1 MLMPIPA
8 RALLWVDTL
17 FMFQELLKNT
27 PWPHKAGTRTAFG
40 PFFGSAESRCIAELA
55 SSERLLL
62 VITADTSTA
71 ITLERELAFYLD
83 EPTDILVFPD
93 WETLPYDNFSPHQD
107 IISGRLSALH
117 RLPTLNAGILIV
129 PASTLMHRLPP
140 SEHIAGSSLLVKRGQ
155 NLDIRA
161 FRHNLE
167 RNGYLNVETVYERGE
182 FALRGSLFDIFP
194 MGAKLPYRIDL
205 LDDEVDSLRTF
216 DPETQRTVSKVEE
229 INLLPAR
236 EFPLDTAA
244 INRFLRNWHDAFNVD
259 CEACPTYTEVN
270 AGRAP
275 GGTEYY
281 LPLFYDHCD
290 SLFDFLP
297 DNAAVV
303 TVGDHYGSA
312 QNFWQEAETRFRE
325 YGIDPRRP
333 LLPPARCFLPVEEL
347 YQKLGKRAVL
357 ELRHN
362 PDAPVHST
370 TLSQLC
376 PQLVDPAGKQSPAAC
391 FAHFLSEHEGPVLLC
406 AESAGRREIML
417 ESLRKLDLAPQAV
430 SNWYDFETSGLD
442 FAIVTAPL
450 DRGCYFGP
458 KLATLVC
465 EPQLFGNR
473 VAQRRRRT
481 SDQQSDT
488 ENAFKSINELHEGV
502 PVVHLEHGV
511 GRYVGLQ
518 ILSVDEREAEFLTL
532 EYAQGS
538 RLYVPVASLHLISR
552 YAGSDEDSAPLHRL
566 GSDQWE
572 KARRRASEKANDI
585 AAQLLEVYARREA
598 RAGFPFKLEGL
609 NYDKFAADFPFEET
623 PDQEQSIHAVLE
635 DMCKPGVMDRLICGD
650 VGFGKTEVAMRA
662 AFIATAN
669 KKQVAVLV
677 PTTLLAQQHYSSFM
691 DRFADWPVKIEVVSR
706 FKSAAQL
713 KDIIRRVTS
722 GDIDILVG
730 THKLLQNSF
739 HFHDLG
745 LLIIDEEHRFGVKQK
760 EAIKAMRTEVDIL
773 TLTATPI
780 PRTLNMAMGGMRD
793 LSIIATPPAKRL
805 SIKTFVREHDIG
817 MIKEAILRE
826 TLRGG
831 QVYFLHNEVKTIE
844 ETARKLRELLPQLSI
859 GVAHGQMGEHPLEQV
874 MSDFYH
880 QRHHILLCTTIIE
893 TGIDIPNANTI
904 IIERSDKFGL
914 AQLHQLRGRVGRS
927 HHQAYAYL
935 MRPPVA
941 SLSRDAQ
948 KRLDAIEAASDLGAG
963 YLLATHDLEIRG
975 AGELLGDEQS
985 GQIHS
990 VGFSLYMKML
1000 QSAVEA
1006 LKRGEIPDTDAPLD
1020 QGTEV
1025 NLHVAALIPEDYLPD
1040 VNTRLILYKRIAAAS
1055 TDDELR
1061 DIQVEMIDRFGLL
1074 TPQIYNLFT
1083 LAKLRIRAES
1093 LGIAAIDTG
1102 SAGGSITFKETTCV
1116 NPMSIVQLVQSDPLS
1131 YKLAGATRLRFEC
1144 DLSDLTERQDFIEH
1158 LLQTFET
1165 EVQKSAA

>member
-1 MLMPIPA
+1 
-8 RALLWVDTL
+8 
-17 FMFQELLKNT
+17 MFLELTKNT
-27 PWPHKAGTRTAFG
+27 PWPQQLATRTALG
-40 PFFGSAESRCIAELA
+40 PFHGSAESRCIAELA
-55 SSERLLL
+55 DPDRLLL
-62 VITADTSTA
+62 VITADTSSA
-71 ITLERELAFYLD
+71 IALERELAFYLD
-83 EPTDILVFPD
+83 DPGKILAFPD

-107 IISGRLSALH
+107 IISGRLSTLH
-117 RLPTLNAGILIV
+117 TLPSLNSGILIV
-129 PASTLMHRLPP
+129 PVSTLMHRLPP
-140 SEHIAGSSLLVKRGQ
+140 TEYIAGSSLMLKPGQ
-155 NLDIRA
+155 TIDIGT
-161 FRHNLE
+161 FRRNLE
-167 RNGYLNVETVYERGE
+167 RNGYLNVETVLERGE

-194 MGAKLPYRIDL
+194 MGSKLPYRIDL

-216 DPETQRTVSKVEE
+216 DPETQRTVNKVEE
-229 INLLPAR
+229 IKLLPAR
-236 EFPLDTAA
+236 EFPLDSAA
-244 INRFLRNWHDAFNVD
+244 INRFLMNWHDSFNVD
-259 CEACPTYTEVN
+259 CDACPTYTEVN

-281 LPLFYDHCD
+281 LPLFFDRCD

-297 DNAAVV
+297 DSAAVIAI
-303 TVGDHYGSA
+303 GDHHGAA
-312 QNFWQEAETRFRE
+312 QRFWEEAGTRFKE

-333 LLPPARCFLPVEEL
+333 LLPPVRCFLPVEEL
-347 YQKLGKRAVL
+347 YRQLGKRSVL

-362 PDAPVHST
+362 PDAPVHQS
-370 TLSQLC
+370 TLSQQP
-376 PQLVDPAGKQSPAAC
+376 PQLAGQSGKQSPAQC
-391 FAHFLSEHEGPVLLC
+391 FANFLGEHQAPVLLC
-406 AESAGRREIML
+406 AESAGRREILL
-417 ESLRKLDLAPQAV
+417 ESLRKLDLHPPAV
-430 SNWYDFETSGLD
+430 TGWQDFETSGLD
-442 FAIVTAPL
+442 FAITTAPL

-458 KLATLVC
+458 RLATLVC
-465 EPQLFGNR
+465 ETQLFGNR

-481 SDQQSDT
+481 SDQKNDAAA
-488 ENAFKSINELHEGV
+488 AFKSINELHEGV

-518 ILSVDEREAEFLTL
+518 ILSIDEQEAEFLTL

-538 RLYVPVASLHLISR
+538 RLYVPVASLQLISR
-552 YAGSDEDSAPLHRL
+552 YAGSDADSAPLHRL

-572 KARRRASEKANDI
+572 KARRKASEKANDI

-598 RAGFPFKLEGL
+598 RAGFPFKLDSL
-609 NYDKFAADFPFEET
+609 SYDKFAADFPFEET
-623 PDQEQSIHAVLE
+623 PDQEESIRAVLA
-635 DMCKPGVMDRLICGD
+635 DMCRGGVMDRLICGD

-662 AFIATAN
+662 AFVATQN
-669 KKQVAVLV
+669 NKQVAVLV
-677 PTTLLAQQHYSSFM
+677 PTTLLAQQHFSSFL

-706 FKSAAQL
+706 FKTGAQL
-713 KDIIRRVTS
+713 KEITRRVAT

-730 THKLLQNSF
+730 THKLLQSNF
-739 HFHDLG
+739 KFHDLG
-745 LLIIDEEHRFGVKQK
+745 LLVIDEEHRFGVKQK

-780 PRTLNMAMGGMRD
+780 PRTLNMALGGMRD

-805 SIKTFVREHDIG
+805 SIKTFVREHDVG

-831 QVYFLHNEVKTIE
+831 QVFFLHNEVRSIE
-844 ETARKLRELLPQLSI
+844 ETGRKLHELVPELSI
-859 GVAHGQMGEHPLEQV
+859 GIAHGQMSEHQLEQV

-904 IIERSDKFGL
+904 IMERADKFGL

-935 MRPPVA
+935 LRPPLA
-941 SLSRDAQ
+941 SITRDAE
-948 KRLDAIEAASDLGAG
+948 KRLDAIESASDLGAG

-990 VGFSLYMKML
+990 VGFSLYMELL

-1006 LKRGEIPDTDAPLD
+1006 LKRGEIPDVDAPLD

-1025 NLHVAALIPEDYLPD
+1025 NLHTVALIPDDYLPD
-1040 VNTRLILYKRIAAAS
+1040 VNTRLILYKRIAAARN
-1055 TDDELR
+1055 DDELR

-1074 TPQIYNLFT
+1074 TPQIYNLFA

-1093 LGIAAIDTG
+1093 LGIAGIEAG
-1102 SAGGSITFKETTCV
+1102 ASGGSINFKETTRV
-1116 NPMSIVQLVQSDPLS
+1116 NPMSIVKLVQLDPRS

-1144 DLSDLTERQDFIEH
+1144 DLADVVERQEFVEK
-1158 LLQTFET
+1158 LLQKFET
-1165 EVQKSAA
+1165 DAIESAA